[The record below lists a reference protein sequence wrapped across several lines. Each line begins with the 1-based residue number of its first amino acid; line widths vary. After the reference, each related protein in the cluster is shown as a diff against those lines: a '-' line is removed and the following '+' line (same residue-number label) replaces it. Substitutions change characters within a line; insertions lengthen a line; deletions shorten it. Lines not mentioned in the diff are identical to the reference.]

1 MSSKKFNVSF
11 IMLIHKDNNI
21 LSSSE
26 VDHVDDVEDLIK
38 DVFYDVDD
46 VKVQNLSV
54 EEH

>member
-1 MSSKKFNVSF
+1 MSNRKFNVSF
-11 IMLIHKDNNI
+11 IMLVHKDNNF
-21 LSSSE
+21 LSSHE
-26 VDHVDDVEDLIK
+26 ADHVEDVEDLIK